1 MSIRAYRI
9 LKQELETAPT
19 FTANEN
25 DEAYCI
31 LKSLNCHSEV
41 QTFSI
46 TKEVIEQAKRKAMKY
61 ETLETLVEMERVLM
75 FSDDKSI
82 EYLCK

>member
-1 MSIRAYRI
+1 MGRRAYRI
-9 LKQELETAPT
+9 LKQELETAPA
-19 FTANEN
+19 FDANDNE
-25 DEAYCI
+25 EVYQI

-46 TKEVIEQAKRKAMKY
+46 TKEIIEQAKQQARSY
-61 ETLETLVEMERVLM
+61 ETLEILVEMERALL
-75 FSDDKSI
+75 FSNEESI